1 MPQSDDDRLV
11 DLAARLEHEDP
22 RFARSL
28 AAGRP
33 ARPRE
38 YRRAGA
44 WWVLIAGLG
53 MLVAG
58 IVVPD
63 GLLIA
68 AGLVTSGIGVQL
80 IDPYRRPGEEDVRR
94 PSRR

>member
-22 RFARSL
+22 RFVRSL
-28 AAGRP
+28 TTGRP
-33 ARPRE
+33 TRPRE
-38 YRRAGA
+38 YRRTRA
-44 WWVLIAGLG
+44 WWVLIAGLA
-53 MLVAG
+53 MLVTG
-58 IVVPD
+58 IAAPD

-80 IDPYRRPGEEDVRR
+80 LDPYRRPDEGDSGGA
-94 PSRR
+94 PGG

>member
-28 AAGRP
+28 ATGRP

-44 WWVLIAGLG
+44 WWVLVIGLG

-80 IDPYRRPGEEDVRR
+80 IDPHRCPDENAARR
-94 PSRR
+94 PSPY

>member
-28 AAGRP
+28 ATGRP

-44 WWVLIAGLG
+44 WWVLVIGLG

-80 IDPYRRPGEEDVRR
+80 IDPHRRPDENAARR
-94 PSRR
+94 PSPY

>member
-1 MPQSDDDRLV
+1 
-11 DLAARLEHEDP
+11 
-22 RFARSL
+22 
-28 AAGRP
+28 
-33 ARPRE
+33 
-38 YRRAGA
+38 
-44 WWVLIAGLG
+44 

-80 IDPYRRPGEEDVRR
+80 IDPYRRPDEDDARR
-94 PSRR
+94 PSPR

>member
-1 MPQSDDDRLV
+1 MPQSDDDHLV

-28 AAGRP
+28 TTGRP
-33 ARPRE
+33 TRPRE
-38 YRRAGA
+38 YRRTGA
-44 WWVLIAGLG
+44 WWVLIAGLA
-53 MLVAG
+53 MLVTG
-58 IVVPD
+58 IAAPD

-80 IDPYRRPGEEDVRR
+80 LDPYRRPGESDSGGA
-94 PSRR
+94 PGG